1 MSWKFFPLPGIFPL
15 KIENHFQKI
24 SQKNF
29 AERVLDL
36 LLAPGRT
43 VTGENG
49 SVTWRLPR
57 PLLGKTLLSS

>member
-1 MSWKFFPLPGIFPL
+1 MWMSRKSFLLPGIFPL

-29 AERVLDL
+29 AERVLGL
-36 LLAPGRT
+36 LLPLGRT

-49 SVTWRLPR
+49 GVT
-57 PLLGKTLLSS
+57 